1 MNIQLKPLSNLANHA
16 SCIAAGL
23 RDGLRTAQYY
33 ARDMKGAASSTKNVN
48 YRPTLL
54 SKAVAHFA
62 GNFDSSV
69 SRAADLSVQLVQ
81 PTWRQLPSPFDSTLL
96 DRVVGISSPNEISLS
111 SEFTNYFFRAA
122 RHILE
127 RWTAPPI
134 LVLEHR
140 IEAVRRNLE
149 SDFGTSKKPVAT
161 VLAIV
166 LMRLVSARSIARIGK
181 PLPRYSFVTSFDP
194 NIAVMAAACVALI
207 LGPEGKPVAG
217 VDEDDL
223 LDIAGILVSGKL
235 NEMAQAIAAD
245 DEATLS
251 AIFDSVKSRY

>member
-1 MNIQLKPLSNLANHA
+1 MNIQLKPLSNIANHA
-16 SCIAAGL
+16 SYIAAGL
-23 RDGLRTAQYY
+23 RDGLRTAQFY
-33 ARDMKGAASSTKNVN
+33 ARDMKGAASSAKNLD
-48 YRPTLL
+48 YRPTML
-54 SKAVAHFA
+54 SRAVARVA
-62 GNFDSSV
+62 RNFDSSV

-81 PTWRQLPSPFDSTLL
+81 PTWRRLPSPFDSTLL
-96 DRVVGISSPNEISLS
+96 DRVVSNSSANEISLS

-127 RWTAPPI
+127 RWTAPPM

-140 IEAVRRNLE
+140 IEAARRNLE

-166 LMRLVSARSIARIGK
+166 LMRLVAARPIARIGK
-181 PLPRYSFVTSFDP
+181 PLPRYTFVTSFDP

-207 LGPEGKPVAG
+207 LGTEGKPLADI
-217 VDEDDL
+217 DEDDF

-245 DEATLS
+245 DLATLS
-251 AIFDSVKSRY
+251 AIFDSVKSAY